1 MHECLMKV
9 ALVKFATSTATKR
22 HAKFCHHCQFEKEA
36 ALLQRNMKMAGKV
49 DK

>member
-1 MHECLMKV
+1 MLDEGCIGKICNFYRNE
-9 ALVKFATSTATKR
+9 AAR
-22 HAKFCHHCQFEKEA
+22 QFCHHCQFEKEA